1 MKANDKII
9 VPLAIIIFASIV
21 LSLAICREGWMDEFI
36 TLKFT
41 DPLQPASTLYKTYW
55 VGEPH
60 APTYYF
66 LLWAWRK
73 LVTPLPALFA
83 MRLFSFAAA
92 LVLAVGAVY
101 VYGRLVRS
109 RFSVFT
115 LFLLSSPA
123 LLFYAE
129 EARSYF
135 FSLFGGVYLGI
146 MFLASLSMERKE
158 TSRFVGVALTGAI
171 GCLLCSVHIFSV
183 FTAAYILF
191 GLALI
196 AARVRLWQISVLA
209 GVLIVFAVLQ
219 GASLTLLLT
228 SGVQKDIQSFWITR
242 HDVLE
247 ALVSLP
253 VLVGLPSFILIATVL
268 GSRALRSTLY
278 GNSHLRAAF
287 YALALATVFV
297 CIVGGFSLLKPVLT
311 LRYLTAWAGFI
322 IPAMAVIAEAT
333 IEQMSLRSKKLAIPI
348 VLICVAVDTAAALAS
363 PYHPGE
369 WRAAGTF
376 VQSIPE
382 CRNSIIPVAL
392 LTFVPQ
398 DAEEMSKWSDMFAFY
413 AGEPDRF
420 VPANAANLDR
430 AVSQPC
436 PIRLW
441 AAHLRPQYLSNEVL
455 SAFAK
460 TCQREDVDVLKF
472 DRGYLFVAASNHAA
486 SVRWTGSRTTCPNLM
501 NELRAIRPG
510 GSTANSR

>member
-1 MKANDKII
+1 
-9 VPLAIIIFASIV
+9 
-21 LSLAICREGWMDEFI
+21 MDEFT

-41 DPLQPASTLYKTYW
+41 DPLQPASALYNTYW
-55 VGEPH
+55 AGEPH

-73 LVTPLPALFA
+73 LVTPISGLFA
-83 MRLFSFAAA
+83 MRLLSVLAAFG
-92 LVLAVGAVY
+92 LAVGAVY
-101 VYGRLVRS
+101 AYRRLVR
-109 RFSVFT
+109 RRLSVFT
-115 LFLLSSPA
+115 VFLLSSPA
-123 LLFYAE
+123 LLYYAE
-129 EARSYF
+129 EARSYV

-146 MFLASLSMERKE
+146 MFLAALSIERRGKQY
-158 TSRFVGVALTGAI
+158 FAGVALTGAI

-209 GVLIVFAVLQ
+209 GVLIVFAVLP

-228 SGVQKDIQSFWITR
+228 SGVQKNIQDFWITR
-242 HDVLE
+242 RDVLE

-253 VLVGLPSFILIATVL
+253 LLVGLPSFILIATIL

-287 YALALATVFV
+287 YALALAIAFI
-297 CIVGGFSLLKPVLT
+297 CLAGGFALLKPVLT
-311 LRYLTAWAGFI
+311 LRYVTAWAGFI
-322 IPAMAVIAEAT
+322 IPAMAVIAEAA
-333 IEQMSLRSKKLAIPI
+333 IKEMRLRSEKLATTI
-348 VLICVAVDTAAALAS
+348 VIFCFIVDTAAALAS

-369 WRAAGTF
+369 WRAAGTY

-382 CRNSIIPVAL
+382 CRSSIIPVAL
-392 LTFVPQ
+392 LTFVPP
-398 DAEEMSKWSDMFAFY
+398 DEKEMSKWSDMFAFY
-413 AGEPDRF
+413 AGNPDRF

-430 AVSQPC
+430 AATQSC

-441 AAHLRPQYLSNEVL
+441 AAHLRPRYLSNEVL

-472 DRGYLFVAASNHAA
+472 DRGYLFVATSSHAA
-486 SVRWTGSRTTCPNLM
+486 SVRWSGSRTTCPDLM
-501 NELRAIRPG
+501 NELHVRQLEKP
-510 GSTANSR
+510 